1 MIVSQGSGIHRGGH
15 EVSRNLTGKQHKTC
29 TGPASKSVFA
39 VKIQGLTV
47 RTSGLWK
54 FTNSPYTWG
63 YEPRRV
69 YRNPNLKNPCES
81 EWQHQDSLVCS
92 DCVRPGNSASAL
104 FFWHQ
109 KDMEEE
115 DPSRESMTYCWWF
128 RNPPP
133 PGCIKPCKNNG
144 INYQPQLF
152 RRISSNNSINGLGR
166 FIHLSCMHTCIKIIS
181 IVCVYIYMYI
191 YT

>member
-1 MIVSQGSGIHRGGH
+1 
-15 EVSRNLTGKQHKTC
+15 
-29 TGPASKSVFA
+29 
-39 VKIQGLTV
+39 
-47 RTSGLWK
+47 
-54 FTNSPYTWG
+54 
-63 YEPRRV
+63 
-69 YRNPNLKNPCES
+69 
-81 EWQHQDSLVCS
+81 
-92 DCVRPGNSASAL
+92 
-104 FFWHQ
+104 
-109 KDMEEE
+109 MEEE

-181 IVCVYIYMYI
+181 IVCVYIYIYVYI
-191 YT
+191 YIGSYKLKGHSFHHSVGETNDAHFILVPRSIKSLNINLRYLTHLPVS